1 MDGAA
6 TPKPACYMPGWY
18 TNGALENPFDFL
30 HLSWRCITTFT
41 LNCHTSPLWISLKSR
56 ELAGFLALD
65 VTSWVFWW
73 FLHYFFKNLASS
85 RFGHI
90 PKLPSCPG
98 WCHRAEGNGRW
109 LLRDLTTPFQRDTYR
124 ISIEKNCW
132 LQVCKWEKDVERM
145 ATKYIL
151 DEWYIVI
158 LLRKRPLLIISNSQ
172 CASGGMIALLMER
185 KQRLQRSKSLLAK
198 LGRKGNWMWGIKMV
212 L

>member
-6 TPKPACYMPGWY
+6 TPKPACYMPGSY
-18 TNGALENPFDFL
+18 TNGALENPFVFL
-30 HLSWRCITTFT
+30 HLSWRCITTFR

-56 ELAGFLALD
+56 QLAGLLALD

-73 FLHYFFKNLASS
+73 FLRYFFKNLSS
-85 RFGHI
+85 PRFGHI

-109 LLRDLTTPFQRDTYR
+109 LLRDLTTPFQRDTGSR
-124 ISIEKNCW
+124 W
-132 LQVCKWEKDVERM
+132 LQVCKWEKNVESM
-145 ATKYIL
+145 PNKYIL
-151 DEWYIVI
+151 YEWYIVV
-158 LLRKRPLLIISNSQ
+158 PLLIISYSH

-198 LGRKGNWMWGIKMV
+198 LGGKGNWMSGIKMV
-212 L
+212 P